1 MKNILLLVHDD
12 AGQESRLQVALD
24 LGRALAGHISCVDV
38 TVLPAMMAD
47 MYGAGT
53 TQAVIAADERVNEAA
68 HKKAIVDRLE
78 REDVPW
84 DWIDITSNLVSAV
97 LNTATL
103 SDLIVLNGKLSG
115 FPDPDM
121 HGIASK
127 VVTHANAPI
136 IAVPEE
142 QKRLAMDRALIAWD
156 GSASCAAALR
166 AAVPLLGLATDVRL
180 FSVEDKS
187 IEVEVSEAAQ
197 YLSRY
202 NIHASIE
209 TTGQKRGK
217 DIAELITEAAT
228 AWQADYLVMGAYGHG
243 RLREAFGGVTK
254 TMLAE
259 NKLALV
265 LAH

>member
-12 AGQESRLQVALD
+12 AGQEARMQVALD
-24 LGRALAGHISCVDV
+24 LGRALNGHISCIDV
-38 TVLPAMMAD
+38 TVLPTMVAD
-47 MYGAGT
+47 MYGTSASAAL
-53 TQAVIAADERVNEAA
+53 AVDERVNEAE
-68 HKKAIVDRLE
+68 HKAGITERLE

-84 DWIDITSNLVSAV
+84 DWIDITGNLASSV
-97 LNTATL
+97 LNNALL
-103 SDLIVLNGKLSG
+103 SDLIVLNGSLDG

-127 VVTHANAPI
+127 VVMHAHAPV
-136 IAVPEE
+136 IAVPEA

-156 GSASCAAALR
+156 GSASCAAAMR
-166 AAVPLLGLATDVRL
+166 AAVPLLSLATDVRL

-202 NIHASIE
+202 DIHASIE
-209 TTGQKRGK
+209 TTGQGRGNT
-217 DIAELITEAAT
+217 IAELITQAAM